1 MIGTP
6 PCIVGHAS
14 GVRSVALTSHDSEP
28 RAAALG
34 RTPTFQA
41 GRKSADRPNWL
52 REIKFDGYRMAA
64 RIDSGKVQLLTRS
77 GLDWT
82 AKYPTTEVRRETSS
96 F

>member
-1 MIGTP
+1 LRPAGVAKAGPRWVRQRGTAFGAFHEQ
-6 PCIVGHAS
+6 VS
-14 GVRSVALTSHDSEP
+14 
-28 RAAALG
+28 
-34 RTPTFQA
+34 FQA